1 MATMA
6 IIKWCQRHLP
16 AKKRHLCLLLSV
28 ALLMGKIQLGM
39 PLNARY
45 TPHIFQFTKQKRALF
60 FPDWQWKGV
69 PFEKRSNYVLWL
81 QEPQQF

>member
-1 MATMA
+1 
-6 IIKWCQRHLP
+6 
-16 AKKRHLCLLLSV
+16 
-28 ALLMGKIQLGM
+28 MGKIQLGM